1 MKSQSKS
8 EWGIFN
14 SAFPIIILLFV
25 TLFSI
30 TNMQLFYKYTNYA
43 LYVNLLVSCGGF
55 LFLKGV
61 RKTTIIYLMIVT
73 VYLLISIMVSDG
85 GFGSVVTFLVPLFL
99 FIYLSKANITV
110 AQMKLVR
117 RMCVVLFFYEIY
129 YSLRYADNYRFYAL
143 SDINPNT
150 IGMYI
155 MFSFMIWSSLADL
168 KNKVTRICFVV
179 GLFLA
184 LYGMYNCESR
194 GTSFALIAY
203 FLLLIIPS
211 KFISAKRIM
220 FATILI
226 ILVGTAFP
234 FIYIALYKNNVN
246 FEMFGKTLYTGREG
260 IWLNMFEAMNDN
272 FSAQI
277 FGLGSKIELWEKH
290 SLNVHNNYFNIIVN
304 FGMIGFVLYF
314 YFILK
319 VMSVIS
325 HHYKDSTVYKFAM
338 MFVSSV
344 LLLGFSETTS
354 LWSVIFIFAYISIGI
369 SYGKSEAVEEGILS
383 D

>member
-8 EWGIFN
+8 ERGII
-14 SAFPIIILLFV
+14 SGAFPIIILLFV

-30 TNMQLFYKYTNYA
+30 VNKRLFYEYTNYA
-43 LYVNLLVSCGGF
+43 LYINMLISCGGF
-55 LFLKGV
+55 IFLKGV
-61 RKTTIIYLMIVT
+61 KKTTVIYLLLVT

-99 FIYLSKANITV
+99 FIYLSKANFTI

-117 RMCVVLFFYEIY
+117 CMCVVLFLYEIY
-129 YSLRYADNYRFYAL
+129 YSLRYAENYRLYAL

-168 KNKVTRICFVV
+168 KNKVSRIFFFI

-194 GTSFALIAY
+194 GTSFALLTY
-203 FLLLIIPS
+203 SLFLVIPS

-220 FATILI
+220 LATIVI
-226 ILVGTAFP
+226 TVVGTAFP
-234 FIYIALYKNNVN
+234 FIYIALYKNNIN

-277 FGLGSKIELWEKH
+277 FGLGSKIELWEEH

-304 FGMIGFVLYF
+304 FGIIGFVLYF

-325 HHYKDSTVYKFAM
+325 RQYKDSTVYKFSM

-354 LWSVIFIFAYISIGI
+354 LWSVIFIFAYISIGLA
-369 SYGKSEAVEEGILS
+369 YGKAKEVEEGVTN